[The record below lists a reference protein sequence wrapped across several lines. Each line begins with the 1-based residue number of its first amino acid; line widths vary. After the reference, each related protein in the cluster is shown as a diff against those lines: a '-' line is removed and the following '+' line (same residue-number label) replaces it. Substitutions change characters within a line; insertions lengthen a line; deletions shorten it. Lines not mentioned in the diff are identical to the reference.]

1 MRSSFYQPLFATI
14 GMALALLGLMLGSL
28 MATTAVHAQTTKVAS
43 EVRQAVGTLVFSNS
57 TETPA
62 GAFQLTITGLAAP
75 PEGSHYAL
83 WLHSAQTPTLALG
96 KVTVTDGQ
104 GILQGNTVYN
114 LLRYD
119 RASISLESDQAATAE
134 ISDQL
139 VLTATRP
146 MTLQQMLAPLLVLTT
161 SSEPEAGASSG
172 FITAA
177 QQQAAIAVQHT
188 GFLRNAL
195 GETDLPQARRHAE
208 HIINILDGKN
218 GFMFGDLD
226 RNGRTENP
234 GDGFGVRSYL
244 DEAHNSALDL
254 VKLTEYEATLKA
266 ESAKAA
272 AIVSALEA
280 GQAAVS
286 SSFDNALQ
294 IFASDT
300 VTEALAHAQDLT
312 SVTDGLLQQVNTAYT
327 LSLQLASYTFFAPV
341 GAPTASAT
349 PTKTSTRTPT
359 ATPTPRPPTPT
370 KTASPTTEP
379 PTATATQSQ
388 ILQPTATSAASIS
401 STTTVATTRLTATLT
416 TDQRPPLGP
425 VQAGL
430 QLSLTVGTSWRNP
443 ADGSL
448 YIYIPGGEF
457 TMGSTADT
465 AASPREEPQHT
476 VSVEEFWLQQTE
488 TTNGQYARCVTAGA
502 CTPPSNERWSDP
514 AYLAHPVTDVD
525 WEQATAYAAWVGGR
539 LPTEAEWEKACR
551 DTDARA
557 YPWGDVAPNDSL
569 SNYNNNV
576 GDTAPV
582 GSYPAGASPLG
593 IVDLSGNVWEWVS
606 SLDAAYPYS
615 ATDGRE
621 AATDP
626 GKRVVRGGS
635 FYYTQYQI
643 RCTARTGF
651 TPDSTSQHTGFRVV
665 MDEPI
670 TQWRHAVDQAMY
682 VYVPSGEFTMGSTPE
697 TAASPREE
705 PEQTV
710 TVAGF
715 WVQQTETT
723 NAQYARCVAAQAC
736 TPPAN
741 DRWEAAAYAA
751 HPVTDV
757 DWQQATAYAAWIGGR
772 LPTEAEWEKVCRGA
786 DARAYPWGNEEP
798 TDLSGNFGNTVG
810 DTVPVGSYPDG
821 ASPFGALDLSGNV
834 WEWVSSLDATYP
846 YSATDGR
853 EAAAEAG
860 KRIVRGG
867 SFNYTKYQI
876 RCAARTGFAPDTA
889 LPYLGLRV
897 ALDTPQ

>member
-1 MRSSFYQPLFATI
+1 MRPSVHQPLFTPI
-14 GMALALLGLMLGSL
+14 GIALSLLVLMLCTFMGTGVYAQ
-28 MATTAVHAQTTKVAS
+28 ATKTAGAA
-43 EVRQAVGTLVFSNS
+43 RQVVGTLSFTNS
-57 TETPA
+57 AETPA
-62 GAFQLTITGLAAP
+62 GAFQLTIAPLAAP
-75 PEGSHYAL
+75 PVGSHYAL
-83 WLHSAQTPTLALG
+83 WLHGEQTPTLALG
-96 KVTVTDGQ
+96 EVIFQDGQ
-104 GILQGNTVYN
+104 GVLQGSIAQN
-114 LLRYD
+114 LLLYD
-119 RASISLESDQAATAE
+119 RASISLESDEAQAVESADH
-134 ISDQL
+134 I

-146 MTLQQMLAPLLVLTT
+146 VSLQQALSQLLVLI
-161 SSEPEAGASSG
+161 SSSDPEAGATSG

-177 QQQAAIAVQHT
+177 QQQATIAVQHT

-218 GFMFGDLD
+218 GFMYGDLD

-234 GDGFGVRSYL
+234 GDGVGVRSYL
-244 DEAHNSALDL
+244 DEAHDRATDL
-254 VKLTEYEATLKA
+254 VELTEYETALQAESKKA
-266 ESAKAA
+266 E
-272 AIVSALEA
+272 AIIDALEA

-312 SVTDGLLQQVNTAYT
+312 GVTDGLRQEVNTAYNVA
-327 LSLQLASYTFFAPV
+327 LQLAVFTFDAAV
-341 GAPTASAT
+341 DVVPTV
-349 PTKTSTRTPT
+349 
-359 ATPTPRPPTPT
+359 PPTPT
-370 KTASPTTEP
+370 KTHTRTPTSTPTPQP
-379 PTATATQSQ
+379 PTATNTPSPTTVAATATATRTLT
-388 ILQPTATSAASIS
+388 LQPTAAVANI
-401 STTTVATTRLTATLT
+401 TTT
-416 TDQRPPLGP
+416 TDQRPPLGA
-425 VQAGL
+425 VLTGV

-448 YIYIPGGEF
+448 YIYVSGGEF

-476 VSVEEFWLQQTE
+476 VLVDEFWLQQTE
-488 TTNGQYARCVTAGA
+488 TTNGQYARCVNAGV
-502 CTPPSNERWSDP
+502 CTPPNNDRWSDP
-514 AYLAHPVTDVD
+514 AYLNHPVTDVD
-525 WEQATAYAAWVGGR
+525 WQQATTYATWVGGR

-551 DTDARA
+551 DTDARP
-557 YPWGDVAPNDSL
+557 YPWGDAAPDETR

-576 GDTAPV
+576 GDTTPV

-606 SLDAAYPYS
+606 SLDGDYPYN

-621 AATDP
+621 GATDP

-643 RCTARTGF
+643 RCAARTGF
-651 TPDSTSQHTGFRVV
+651 APDTTSQHMGFRVV
-665 MDEPI
+665 LDEPI
-670 TQWRHAVDQAMY
+670 MQWRHSVDQALY
-682 VYVPSGEFTMGSTPE
+682 VYVPIGEFTMGSTPD

-705 PEQTV
+705 PEHTL
-710 TVAGF
+710 TLDGF
-715 WVQQTETT
+715 WLQQTETT
-723 NAQYARCVAAQAC
+723 NAEYARCVAANVC

-741 DRWEAAAYAA
+741 ERWDDADYAE

-757 DWQQATAYAAWIGGR
+757 NWEQANAYAAWVGGR
-772 LPTEAEWEKVCRGA
+772 LPTEAEWEKACRGS
-786 DARAYPWGNEEP
+786 DARAFPWGDTEP

-810 DTVPVGSYPDG
+810 DTVAVGRYPDG

-846 YSATDGR
+846 YNATDGR
-853 EAAAEAG
+853 EAATDPG

-876 RCAARTGFAPDTA
+876 RCAARTGFAPATA
-889 LPYLGLRV
+889 LPYLGFRV
-897 ALDTPQ
+897 ALDAPQ

>member
-1 MRSSFYQPLFATI
+1 MRPSFYQPVFAMI
-14 GMALALLGLMLGSL
+14 GLALSLLVLMLGAL
-28 MATTAVHAQTTKVAS
+28 MATTVAHAQGSKTSAA
-43 EVRQAVGTLVFSNS
+43 VRQSVGTLVFTNS
-57 TETPA
+57 PETPA
-62 GAFQLTITGLAAP
+62 GAFQLTLTQVAAP
-75 PEGSHYAL
+75 PAGSHYEL
-83 WLHSAQTPTLALG
+83 WLHAEQTPTLDLG
-96 KVTVTDGQ
+96 KVTFANGQ
-104 GILQGNTVYN
+104 GHLQGNTAHN
-114 LLRYD
+114 LLLYD
-119 RASISLESDQAATAE
+119 RVSISLQSDKAKTAE
-134 ISDQL
+134 ISDQI

-146 MTLQQMLAPLLVLTT
+146 LTLQQALAQLLVLIADP
-161 SSEPEAGASSG
+161 EPEAGASSG
-172 FITAA
+172 YLTAA
-177 QQQAAIAVQHT
+177 QQQTGIAVQHT

-208 HIINILDGKN
+208 HIINVLDGKN
-218 GFMFGDLD
+218 GFMYGDLD

-234 GDGFGVRSYL
+234 GDGFGVRAYL
-244 DEAHNSALDL
+244 DKGHESALDL
-254 VKLTEYEATLKA
+254 VELIEYDPALQATSEQA
-266 ESAKAA
+266 E
-272 AIVSALEA
+272 AIVSALEV

-312 SVTDGLLQQVNTAYT
+312 AVTEGLLQQVHSAYQ
-327 LSLQLASYTFFAPV
+327 LSLQLTTFTFDAPAGV
-341 GAPTASAT
+341 PPT

-359 ATPTPRPPTPT
+359 DTPTPRPATPTHTPSPTPV
-370 KTASPTTEP
+370 A
-379 PTATATQSQ
+379 ATATTTQTLT
-388 ILQPTATSAASIS
+388 LQPTATVAAVLT
-401 STTTVATTRLTATLT
+401 STTPVAITATTTT
-416 TDQRPPLGP
+416 TDQQPPLGP
-425 VQAGL
+425 VLAGV

-448 YIYIPGGEF
+448 YLYVSGGEF

-465 AASPREEPQHT
+465 AASPREEPQHPVT
-476 VSVEEFWLQQTE
+476 VGEFWLQQTE
-488 TTNGQYARCVTAGA
+488 TTNGQYARCVSAGV

-514 AYLAHPVTDVD
+514 AYLNHPVTDVD
-525 WEQATAYAAWVGGR
+525 WVQATTYAAWVGGR

-557 YPWGDVAPNDSL
+557 FPWGDEAPDETR

-576 GDTAPV
+576 GDTTPV

-606 SLDAAYPYS
+606 SLDADYPYN

-621 AATDP
+621 EATAA

-643 RCTARTGF
+643 RCVARTGF
-651 TPDSTSQHTGFRVV
+651 TPDTTSQHTGFRVV
-665 MDEPI
+665 IDKPI
-670 TQWRHAVDQAMY
+670 TEWRHNVDQALY
-682 VYVPSGEFTMGSTPE
+682 VYVPGGAFMMGSTPD

-705 PEQTV
+705 PQHTV
-710 TVAGF
+710 TIDGF
-715 WVQQTETT
+715 WLQQTETT
-723 NAQYARCVAAQAC
+723 NEQYARCVAAKGC

-741 DRWEAAAYAA
+741 ERWDDAAYAQ

-757 DWQQATAYAAWIGGR
+757 NWEQANAYAAWVGGR
-772 LPTEAEWEKVCRGA
+772 LPTEAEWENACRGD
-786 DARAYPWGNEEP
+786 DARAFPWGAADP
-798 TDLSGNFGNTVG
+798 TDLSANFGNTVG
-810 DTVPVGSYPDG
+810 DTTVVGSYPDG
-821 ASPFGALDLSGNV
+821 ASPVGALDLSGNV
-834 WEWVSSLDATYP
+834 WEWVSSLDADYP
-846 YSATDGR
+846 YNATDGR
-853 EAAAEAG
+853 ETATEPG

-897 ALDTPQ
+897 ALDAPQ